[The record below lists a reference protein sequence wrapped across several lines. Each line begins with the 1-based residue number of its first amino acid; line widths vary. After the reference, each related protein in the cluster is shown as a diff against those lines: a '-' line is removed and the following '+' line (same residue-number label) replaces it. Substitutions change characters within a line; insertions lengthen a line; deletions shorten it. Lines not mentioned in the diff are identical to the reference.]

1 MLPLKTEQINH
12 QNSSA
17 ALSLYYNLNS
27 TDMRKQSHELPLLLE
42 LEHDQHD
49 IAKIKEQRHLIS
61 KIQSTIA
68 KKDQEIEALKTLVEK
83 YQVYQQKY
91 SSLKLELS

>member
-49 IAKIKEQRHLIS
+49 IAKIK
-61 KIQSTIA
+61 
-68 KKDQEIEALKTLVEK
+68 
-83 YQVYQQKY
+83 
-91 SSLKLELS
+91 